1 MLVWEKIGHIKVNG
15 LGTNQNG
22 KQLLEIHLKIQIE
35 LFKVEIDLYMKKHI
49 GLDAEGTTPL
59 HKSRVVVEADGKLVT
74 AFPQKEFKELADH
87 EKIRCH

>member
-1 MLVWEKIGHIKVNG
+1 M
-15 LGTNQNG
+15 
-22 KQLLEIHLKIQIE
+22 
-35 LFKVEIDLYMKKHI
+35 EIDLYMKKHI